1 MAEVTLKLADV
12 PEGRGTVVPVDD
24 RLKIALFRVGDR
36 CAAINNRCP
45 HAGASLGEGQFDG
58 TMVKCPLHGFVVD
71 VWRGVGNA
79 GKPVKTYPVA
89 VRGDEIRITIPD
101 PT

>member
-1 MAEVTLKLADV
+1 MAELTLKLADV
-12 PEGRGTVVPVDD
+12 PDGRGTVVVIND

-45 HAGASLGEGQFDG
+45 HAGGALGEGQFDG
-58 TMVKCPLHGFVVD
+58 TKVKCPLHGFVVD
-71 VWRGVGNA
+71 VWRGIGNA

-89 VRGDEIRITIPD
+89 VRGDDVCITLPD
-101 PT
+101 PA

>member
-1 MAEVTLKLADV
+1 MAELTLKLADV
-12 PEGRGTVVPVDD
+12 PEGRGTVATIND

-45 HAGASLGEGQFDG
+45 HAGGSLGDGPFDG
-58 TMVKCPLHGFVVD
+58 TRVKCPLHGFVVD

-79 GKPVKTYPVA
+79 GKPVKTYPVS
-89 VRGDEIRITIPD
+89 VRGDEVIVTVPD
-101 PT
+101 QV